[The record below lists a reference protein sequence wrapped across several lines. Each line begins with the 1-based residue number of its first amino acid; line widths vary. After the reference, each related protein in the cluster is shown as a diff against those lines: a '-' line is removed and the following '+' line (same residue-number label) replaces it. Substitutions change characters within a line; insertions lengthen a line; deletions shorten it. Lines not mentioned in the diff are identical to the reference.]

1 MEKEATSVGS
11 FHLLFHSHWAG
22 SGPGPMPC
30 TLAPHC
36 LYVLHTDARL
46 ASGSSSVPCR
56 LLCPLPSAFTS
67 IYFPFNC
74 IYFLLLNHIEVPQG
88 TEAEAVGLFL

>member
-46 ASGSSSVPCR
+46 ASAPALSPAVCSVPS
-56 LLCPLPSAFTS
+56 LAPSPAFTS
-67 IYFPFNC
+67 
-74 IYFLLLNHIEVPQG
+74 LLIVF
-88 TEAEAVGLFL
+88 TFFF